1 MSATSPVA
9 HQPHPVTGHLAR
21 RITAGVTGGIAGG
34 LVFGVLMAMMGMLP
48 MIASMVGSDSAWVGF
63 GIHLVIS
70 ILIGL
75 VLTVPFAG
83 LLKTYG
89 RGTLV
94 GMGYGAL
101 WWVLG
106 PLLIMPMM
114 LGMPLFM
121 VNATA
126 GWSLMGHLIYGI
138 ILAVVAARVLKR
150 ADER

>member
-9 HQPHPVTGHLAR
+9 HPHAFPHNLAR
-21 RITAGVTGGIAGG
+21 RITAGAVGGVAGG
-34 LVFGVLMAMMGMLP
+34 LVFGILMTMMGMLP
-48 MIASMVGSDSAWVGF
+48 MIASMVGSDSAVVGF

-75 VLTVPFAG
+75 GLTVPFAG
-83 LLKTYG
+83 LLTSYG
-89 RGTLV
+89 RAALIGLA
-94 GMGYGAL
+94 YGAL

-121 VNATA
+121 IDASA
-126 GWSLMGHLIYGI
+126 GWSLMGHLIYGV
-138 ILAVVAARVLKR
+138 ILALVALPILKS
-150 ADER
+150 AHER

>member
-1 MSATSPVA
+1 MSATSPAA
-9 HQPHPVTGHLAR
+9 HQPHAVTHHLAR

-48 MIASMVGSDSAWVGF
+48 MIASMAGSDSALVGL
-63 GIHLVIS
+63 GIHMVIS

-75 VLTVPFAG
+75 GLSVLFAG

-89 RGTLV
+89 RGALI
-94 GMGYGAL
+94 GMAYGAL

-114 LGMPLFM
+114 LGMPLFR

-138 ILAVVAARVLKR
+138 ILAVVAVRVLKH

>member
-1 MSATSPVA
+1 MSATPPVV
-9 HQPHPVTGHLAR
+9 HQPHAVTHHLAR
-21 RITAGVTGGIAGG
+21 RISAGVTGGIAGG

-48 MIASMVGSDSAWVGF
+48 MIASMVGSDSALVGF
-63 GIHLVIS
+63 GIHMVIS

-75 VLTVPFAG
+75 GLSVPFAG
-83 LLKTYG
+83 LLMSYG
-89 RGTLV
+89 RGALI
-94 GMGYGAL
+94 GMAYGAL

-126 GWSLMGHLIYGI
+126 GWSLMGHLVYGI
-138 ILAVVAARVLKR
+138 ILAVAAVMVLKH

>member
-9 HQPHPVTGHLAR
+9 HQPHPVTHHLAR

-48 MIASMVGSDSAWVGF
+48 MIASMAGSDSAWVGF
-63 GIHLVIS
+63 GIHMVIS

-75 VLTVPFAG
+75 GLAVPFGAF
-83 LLKTYG
+83 LKTYG
-89 RGTLV
+89 RGALT
-94 GMGYGAL
+94 GMAYGAL

-138 ILAVVAARVLKR
+138 ILAVVAVKVLKH
-150 ADER
+150 AHER

>member
-9 HQPHPVTGHLAR
+9 HQPHAVTHHLAW

-48 MIASMVGSDSAWVGF
+48 MIASMVGSDSALVGF

-70 ILIGL
+70 VLIGL
-75 VLTVPFAG
+75 GLTVPFAG
-83 LLKTYG
+83 LLTSYG
-89 RGTLV
+89 RGALI

-138 ILAVVAARVLKR
+138 ILAVAAVRVLKH

>member
-1 MSATSPVA
+1 
-9 HQPHPVTGHLAR
+9 
-21 RITAGVTGGIAGG
+21 
-34 LVFGVLMAMMGMLP
+34 MAMMGMLP
-48 MIASMVGSDSAWVGF
+48 MIASMVGSNSALVGF
-63 GIHLVIS
+63 GIHMVIS
-70 ILIGL
+70 ILIG
-75 VLTVPFAG
+75 VGLTVPFAG
-83 LLKTYG
+83 LLTTYG
-89 RGTLV
+89 RGTLI
-94 GMGYGAL
+94 GMAYGAF

-138 ILAVVAARVLKR
+138 ILAVVAVRVLKH

>member
-1 MSATSPVA
+1 MSASSPVV
-9 HQPHPVTGHLAR
+9 HQPHTVTHHLAR
-21 RITAGVTGGIAGG
+21 RITAGVIGGIAGG

-48 MIASMVGSDSAWVGF
+48 MIASLVGSDSAWVGF
-63 GIHLVIS
+63 GIHMLIS

-75 VLTVPFAG
+75 GLTVPFAG
-83 LLKTYG
+83 FLTSYG
-89 RGTLV
+89 RGALT
-94 GMGYGAL
+94 GMAYGAL

-114 LGMPLFM
+114 LRMPLFT

-138 ILAVVAARVLKR
+138 MLAVVAVKVLKR
-150 ADER
+150 AR